1 MKFFYTIGF
10 SMFFLMPTLAQQTKV
25 DSLKAMLN
33 RHTNNDTLKVATLL
47 NLSFAINMIDS
58 DSALVYANSALD
70 LSNTLN
76 WAKGMA
82 LSYRQKGLV
91 LYYKSDYLNALQ
103 FSQNAL
109 IQAEPL
115 GNKLLDASIYNNIG
129 NIYADIGDLEKA
141 LTNYQ
146 RFLEIAKI
154 QKSVSDEL
162 TALTNIATI
171 HVEQQNYT
179 NAVTEFLQC
188 LDLANKNGI
197 SAYVSIICNNLSKT
211 YQYLQ
216 DDKKAI
222 YYLNLGIE
230 KAKATDNQYN
240 LSVLLRNLGG
250 IYLKKGET
258 TAAEKALLESISAA
272 KSSNTIDWEAESL
285 KLLSSVYEK
294 QNKNDQALSTYK
306 NYIVLR
312 DSILNEE
319 KKSELIKKDLTFE
332 NQKNQALAQA
342 EIKRQKL
349 IKNGS
354 IAGGSVLLLMSIFA
368 LVIYKRKRDA
378 VAQKQEAEF
387 KTTVADTELK
397 ALRAQMNP
405 HFIFNSLNSI
415 NDYIQKND
423 VAAASDYLT
432 KFAKIIRQALESS
445 SQKQITLSEDLK
457 LIELYLQIE
466 CMRLKQKFSYAISID
481 DAIDADN
488 ILVPPLI
495 LQPFIENSIW
505 HGISKKEGKGHI
517 QIDIKQKDGMLLC
530 SIDDDGV
537 GRIKTDLINENKSL
551 GMTIT
556 KNRIDIINRNKDT
569 NDSITLTDKAQGLRV
584 EVKLPIHYLF

>member
-1 MKFFYTIGF
+1 
-10 SMFFLMPTLAQQTKV
+10 MFFLMPTLAQQTKV
-25 DSLKAMLN
+25 DSLKAILN
-33 RHTNNDTLKVATLL
+33 THTDNDTLKVAVLL
-47 NLSFAINMIDS
+47 NLSFAINTIDS
-58 DSALVYANSALD
+58 DSALVYANQALD

-76 WAKGMA
+76 WTKGKA

-91 LYYKSDYLNALQ
+91 FYYKSDYLNALQ

-115 GNKLLDASIYNNIG
+115 GNKLLDASIYSNIG

-146 RFLEIAKI
+146 RFLEIAKS
-154 QKSVSDEL
+154 QKSAADEL

-179 NAVTEFLQC
+179 DAVTEFLKC
-188 LDLANKNGI
+188 LDLADKNGI
-197 SAYVSIICNNLSKT
+197 SAYVSIICNNLSKA

-216 DDKKAI
+216 DDKNAI
-222 YYLNLGIE
+222 HYLNLGIE
-230 KAKATDNQYN
+230 KARATDSQYN
-240 LSVLLRNLGG
+240 LSVLLRNLGE

-258 TAAEKALLESISAA
+258 TAAEKVLLESISAA
-272 KSSNTIDWEAESL
+272 KSSNTIDWQAESL

-306 NYIVLR
+306 SYIVLR

-354 IAGGSVLLLMSIFA
+354 ILGGSLLLLMSIFA
-368 LVIYKRKRDA
+368 LVVYKRKRDA

-457 LIELYLQIE
+457 LVELYLQIE
-466 CMRLKQKFSYAISID
+466 AMRLKQKFSYAISID
-481 DAIDADN
+481 DAIEADN

-530 SIDDDGV
+530 IIDDDGV
-537 GRIKTDLINENKSL
+537 GRINTDFINENKSL
-551 GMTIT
+551 GMNIT

-569 NDSITLTDKAQGLRV
+569 NGSITLTDKAQGLRV
-584 EVKLPIHYLF
+584 EVKLPMHYIF